1 MLGRT
6 VRNLQGTWLKFLRAT
21 LSVVLVFAWLAGSVS
36 HARNCDH
43 SIVHLHDAAHHS
55 QHDADDHAGT
65 GEAGHVDCDPL
76 SPKGLL
82 PHTDCTDLVCNG
94 GIALLYAATVL
105 ASEFSPQV
113 VLPWDQR
120 AAHPV
125 GPGRLDRPPKSL
137 AAA

>member
-1 MLGRT
+1 M
-6 VRNLQGTWLKFLRAT
+6 RNRKATWLRFLRVT
-21 LSVVLVFAWLAGSVS
+21 LSVVLAFAWLSGSVS

-55 QHDADDHAGT
+55 QHTADDHADDAQA
-65 GEAGHVDCDPL
+65 GEHADCDPL

-94 GIALLYAATVL
+94 GIALLFVATAF

-125 GPGRLDRPPKSL
+125 GPGRLDRPPKAFVS
-137 AAA
+137 A